1 MEPRPQLVVGGVR
14 HRAPAHSRRTEVQLG
29 HRILK
34 LLALLVLTTTAYA
47 GGTGRVVGRVTV
59 ADPDGKPIDADAII
73 YVVGFKEPPGTEP
86 TQVAQK
92 DKKFVPDLVAITV
105 GEHIT
110 FPNNDA
116 FLHNVFSQSATRK
129 FDLGS
134 FRRGDAKDKD
144 FPDPGV
150 VDVYCNIHPEMAATI
165 LVLPNR
171 RHTNRKRDGSY
182 VIDGVP
188 PGTWQVFAY
197 TRRAAKPAMSP
208 VTVIAGQDATVN
220 LSLQRGTEPERH
232 LNKYGEKYRDDGQTT
247 YH

>member
-1 MEPRPQLVVGGVR
+1 MVGSVKITD
-14 HRAPAHSRRTEVQLG
+14 S
-29 HRILK
+29 
-34 LLALLVLTTTAYA
+34 
-47 GGTGRVVGRVTV
+47 
-59 ADPDGKPIDADAII
+59 DGKLSNADAII
-73 YVVGFKEPPGTEP
+73 YVVGFKEPPGIAA

-92 DKKFVPDLVAITV
+92 DRKFVPDLVAITV

-110 FPNNDA
+110 FPNGDP

-134 FRRGDAKDKD
+134 FKRGDAKDKD

-171 RHTNRKRDGSY
+171 RHTRRKPDGTY

-197 TRRAAKPAMSP
+197 TRRATKPAMAS
-208 VTVIAGQDATVN
+208 VTVVAGQDASVN
-220 LSLQRGTEPERH
+220 LALQRGTEPEH
-232 LNKYGEKYRDDGQTT
+232 VNKYGEKYKDYATTT
-247 YH
+247 YR